1 MSIAQ
6 KKEAL
11 RAREA
16 SRDAAAA
23 EFERADAI
31 NFWQESMKQRLQ
43 NRIDEVVEG
52 GVEWRFALEGAFGRD
67 KIKLRYLI
75 FDRLKQR
82 LEVHR
87 CTATGKRISPDE
99 LHVLESAHEVVSGTG
114 QVEKV
119 GRKLQVSCEMDITS
133 AGLLGIHRG

>member
-52 GVEWRFALEGAFGRD
+52 DVAVVVDEALRREARHLWRHAW
-67 KIKLRYLI
+67 
-75 FDRLKQR
+75 
-82 LEVHR
+82 
-87 CTATGKRISPDE
+87 
-99 LHVLESAHEVVSGTG
+99 
-114 QVEKV
+114 
-119 GRKLQVSCEMDITS
+119 
-133 AGLLGIHRG
+133 

>member
-52 GVEWRFALEGAFGRD
+52 EVEWRFGLGGAFGRD

-99 LHVLESAHEVVSGTG
+99 LHVLEKVVLLHPMAIIICKDKSI
-114 QVEKV
+114 KK
-119 GRKLQVSCEMDITS
+119 RPKLSSSSERSPYLTIY
-133 AGLLGIHRG
+133 